1 MLHGR
6 VQDSGPTTEEKQT
19 IAMEY
24 AQRVYDG
31 EYDTA
36 GESVRKANMPVHLS
50 CLVLLTLS
58 LGYII
63 SIKKSNQ
70 INIGPHEMRGNKACA
85 TRAQTISLF
94 LCISV

>member
-36 GESVRKANMPVHLS
+36 GEAVRKANLPVHYKQLS
-50 CLVLLTLS
+50 VDRLVS
-58 LGYII
+58 EYIA
-63 SIKKSNQ
+63 
-70 INIGPHEMRGNKACA
+70 GA
-85 TRAQTISLF
+85 
-94 LCISV
+94 

>member
-1 MLHGR
+1 MLHGG

-36 GESVRKANMPVHLS
+36 EESVRKANMPVH
-50 CLVLLTLS
+50 
-58 LGYII
+58 Y
-63 SIKKSNQ
+63 KQ
-70 INIGPHEMRGNKACA
+70 
-85 TRAQTISLF
+85 
-94 LCISV
+94 